1 MGWPALRSRWRVF
14 VGSYPSPSST
24 RLFAFGVIV
33 VDTAVPHLPRH
44 RRVPVS
50 DSSSQEHVVA
60 TASSRTFGVAVGLAV
75 ALGIIVR
82 AYHVLSHD
90 FPLNDG
96 GLFYAMVRDLQAA
109 HYRLPAFTSY
119 NDSGIPFGYSPL
131 GFYLAGFLDDF
142 TPLTL
147 VDAFRWLPLVA
158 SCLIV
163 VVFADL
169 ARALLRSR
177 TAVIASVLAFALVPR
192 SYIWLLMGGGVT
204 RSLGFLFGLLT
215 IRLLYALYTERRW
228 RWVPL
233 VSLTAALTAM
243 SHLGTAP
250 FVAFSGVLF
259 LLGYGRHRQAV
270 LSTAVAAVGAAALSA
285 PWWLTVVGMHGI
297 GPFLAAGATGGTIFR
312 SLTLGDTITTLSQL
326 GLGTAESVLALIG
339 MLGALGFFYSL
350 GVRDWL
356 LPAWWIAIVT
366 LDARQ
371 GSTFSAVP
379 IALLAGVAVA
389 RVVLP
394 ALEGLPLTTL
404 RRSPGRAG
412 WSLKVVLGV
421 FLLFALVSA
430 FVRTPIPGG
439 MSDMGTLSPGE
450 RQAIRWVGE
459 RTPASARIL
468 IVAGTPWEIDR
479 TSEWLPALAHRR
491 SVATV
496 QGYEW
501 RPIGE
506 FARKKREYNDL
517 QGCAGWVSRCLR
529 DWSAATGHAV
539 THVYLPKSPDRDC
552 CHLLRWSLDRD
563 PDYRLIYDG
572 PGAAVF
578 VHAPRRVKTQRITND

>member
-1 MGWPALRSRWRVF
+1 M
-14 VGSYPSPSST
+14 
-24 RLFAFGVIV
+24 
-33 VDTAVPHLPRH
+33 
-44 RRVPVS
+44 PVS
-50 DSSSQEHVVA
+50 SSPTREFDVA
-60 TASSRTFGVAVGLAV
+60 GASRHFVLALSLAV

-96 GLFYAMVRDLQAA
+96 GLFFAMVRDLQAA

-119 NDSGIPFGYSPL
+119 NDSGIPFGYSPI
-131 GFYLAGFLDDF
+131 GFYLAGWLDDF

-147 VDAFRWLPLVA
+147 IDVFRWLPLVS

-169 ARALLRSR
+169 ARTLLRSR
-177 TAVIASVLAFALVPR
+177 SAAIAAVLAFALVPR
-192 SYIWLLMGGGVT
+192 SYIWMLMGGGVT
-204 RSLGFLFGLLT
+204 RSLGFLFALLT

-228 RWVPL
+228 RWVAP
-233 VSLTAALTAM
+233 VSLAAALTAM

-250 FVAFSGVLF
+250 FVAFSGILF
-259 LLGYGRHRQAV
+259 LLAYGRHRHAL
-270 LSTAVAAVGAAALSA
+270 LSTAAAVAGAAALSA
-285 PWWLTVVGMHGI
+285 PWWLTVVRMHGI

-312 SLTLGDTITTLSQL
+312 ALSLQDTITTLAQL
-326 GLGTAESVLALIG
+326 GLGTAESVLGLIG

-350 GVRDWL
+350 SARDWL

-371 GSTFSAVP
+371 GSTFSTVP

-389 RVVLP
+389 QVLRP
-394 ALEGLPLTTL
+394 VLRALPLTTL
-404 RRSPGRAG
+404 RRPPGRAG
-412 WSLKVVLGV
+412 WSPDVVLGAFLV
-421 FLLFALVSA
+421 FATASA

-439 MSDMGTLSPGE
+439 MNDMGELTPAE

-459 RTPASARIL
+459 RTPPSARFL

-517 QGCAGWVSRCLR
+517 QGCATWVSQCLR
-529 DWSAATGHAV
+529 DWSAATGHAF

-552 CHLLRWSLDRD
+552 CRLLRWSLDRD

-578 VHAPRRVKTQRITND
+578 VHAPRWTRARRITDD